1 MIEAHPVVKKGYR
14 YRYPYRFFKKSV
26 IVIVKNMYFC
36 PHLSS
41 LDYDISI

>member
-1 MIEAHPVVKKGYR
+1 MIEAHSVVKKGYR
-14 YRYPYRFFKKSV
+14 YPYPYRFFKKSV

-36 PHLSS
+36 ARLSS

>member
-14 YRYPYRFFKKSV
+14 YRYSYRFFKKSV

-41 LDYDISI
+41 LVYDVSI